1 MYSKKDFKEVILFII
16 GCLLIIILLF
26 IFDYFNL
33 FTLLAFDVLD
43 LNFEFWSI
51 FFNIFVAIF
60 IFGVTYILVEKRQN
74 DIIKNKRNLLITL
87 IGNTYSNCLF
97 WIDILSDDKL
107 NNLLFKIK
115 MNKNNKNKVYDNILD
130 NVFENHGI
138 IIEFLKDGLINENI
152 IESYIK
158 IKRDFNYYVTNTR
171 LTFNSDFD
179 KKKQESELKE
189 QLNIE
194 IKKLDELK
202 KLFDII

>member
-1 MYSKKDFKEVILFII
+1 MYSKKNFKEVKSFII
-16 GCLLIIILLF
+16 DCLLIIILLI

-33 FTLLAFDVLD
+33 FTLLGFDVLD

-60 IFGVTYILVEKRQN
+60 IFRVTYILVDKRQN

-107 NNLLFKIK
+107 NNILFKIK
-115 MNKNNKNKVYDNILD
+115 MNKNNKNKVYENILD
-130 NVFENHGI
+130 NVFENHDI

-171 LTFNSDFD
+171 LTFKSDVD

-189 QLNIE
+189 QLNTE

>member
-1 MYSKKDFKEVILFII
+1 MYSKKDFKEVIIFIT

-33 FTLLAFDVLD
+33 FTLLGFDVLD
-43 LNFEFWSI
+43 LNFEFWGI

-60 IFGVTYILVEKRQN
+60 IFVVTFILVDKRQN

-107 NNLLFKIK
+107 NNILFKIK
-115 MNKNNKNKVYDNILD
+115 MNKNNKNKVYENILD

-152 IESYIK
+152 IESYLK

-171 LTFNSDFD
+171 LSFKSDVD
-179 KKKQESELKE
+179 KKKKESELKE